1 MDDSSLP
8 FDSSAEVTKLEHR
21 YTEVSPYEKGC
32 ADMIENKQNVQLV
45 QTYADTY
52 GIDVSATRASLL
64 LRHLDLLVDA
74 NEKVNLTRIVD
85 PQDAIVRHVIDSLL
99 FLPTVDDCVDPT
111 ARFVD
116 IGTGGGF
123 PGIPLAIMRD
133 LRGTLIDSVGKKTKC
148 VAHFLQKLELD
159 CRIVA
164 ESIRA
169 EDLARRESQ
178 SFDLVVARAV
188 AQLAALVEYAAPL
201 LKMSGMLIV
210 SKANISN
217 EEIQSG
223 ERVADITG
231 LRIVSRET
239 YELPNDAGHREVIA
253 LKKIRPSRVKLP
265 RTNGAAVHKP
275 LA

>member
-1 MDDSSLP
+1 
-8 FDSSAEVTKLEHR
+8 
-21 YTEVSPYEKGC
+21 
-32 ADMIENKQNVQLV
+32 MIENKQNVQLV

-52 GIDVSATRASLL
+52 GIDVSDTRASLL

-148 VAHFLQKLELD
+148 VAQFLQKLELD
-159 CRIVA
+159 SRIVA

-178 SFDLVVARAV
+178 SYDLVVARAV

-217 EEIQSG
+217 EEIQLG